1 MLIKL
6 NNIIFTQKLLIKTL
20 SLLLLNL
27 LILGY
32 LWLFGILMS
41 DEYVNYFRYAL
52 GDSNQKIIFFILGS
66 PLYILI
72 HLLPLTLMLG
82 VIYGIIGLYKI
93 QAVSHKILCFISIS
107 INSLII
113 LLAIAFLIDVSS
125 TWS

>member
-1 MLIKL
+1 M
-6 NNIIFTQKLLIKTL
+6 QKLTDINDESK
-20 SLLLLNL
+20 SILLFCVYRL
-27 LILGY
+27 LIVVNV
-32 LWLFGILMS
+32 GILMS
-41 DEYVNYFRYAL
+41 DEYINYFQYAL
-52 GDSNQKIIFFILGS
+52 GDSNQKIVFFILGS

-93 QAVSHKILCFISIS
+93 QSISHKILCFISIL

-113 LLAIAFLIDVSS
+113 LLAIAFLIDASS

>member
-1 MLIKL
+1 MLL
-6 NNIIFTQKLLIKTL
+6 GNIIFRQKALIKNL
-20 SLLLLNL
+20 CLLLLNL

-32 LWLFGILMS
+32 FWLFGILMS
-41 DEYVNYFRYAL
+41 DDYINYFQYAL
-52 GDSNQKIIFFILGS
+52 GDSNQKIVFFILGS

-82 VIYGIIGLYKI
+82 IIYGIIGLYKI
-93 QAVSHKILCFISIS
+93 QSISHKILCFISIL

-113 LLAIAFLIDVSS
+113 LLAIAFLIDASS